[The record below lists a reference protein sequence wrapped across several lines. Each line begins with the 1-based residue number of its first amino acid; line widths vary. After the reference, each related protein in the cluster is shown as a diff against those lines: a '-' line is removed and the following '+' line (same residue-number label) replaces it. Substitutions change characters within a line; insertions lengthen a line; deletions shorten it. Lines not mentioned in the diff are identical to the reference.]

1 MIRKIPHRFL
11 FQILLVLFVLPTP
24 TSATVTLTQTS
35 SSGSDTLG
43 SCAVSSSDPNCFSS
57 ISPETYEKCT
67 FTSSTAG
74 FLVFQSFDVASP
86 SFIQLGKNEYT
97 GAPNAHYLS
106 ADEPVKWSTSYS
118 VDSTTGFEACI
129 EVPNFVCSAGEGVAW
144 GGSSLTCE
152 TCPAGTSAD
161 AEGKLPCLKCQS
173 GKFTAGTGTQY
184 CQSCPDGTEG
194 GEGAEE
200 CYEWCHPTSDHCV
213 NTMQKLFDKVSSES
227 TYVQGDD
234 IMDDGDTLT
243 MAEGTF
249 TCTVPGGTPFPCAN
263 GYRMLHITDLSG
275 TINCATDAA
284 TCVLDGSNSKRIID
298 IWNGLSTGKLTFRA
312 LKFANGGQS
321 LMKDAGGIYM
331 GTGELDLIM
340 CIFHNCHAYGSGI
353 GGAIYVKAQTN
364 WGDDP
369 AVLNLYAVQFVGNV
383 APVGQGADIAIPASS
398 VGVTVNIYSSECP
411 SPYQSATIQQGEALD
426 IYNPDSN
433 VITSD
438 DVDAEG
444 TLASWSGCY
453 FARFICPVGRYNPS
467 LSAGSDISDVS
478 ECIDCQP
485 GKSASTAGSVGS
497 CMDCAVGTYAA
508 SSAMGTC
515 TDCAQGKFG
524 VNAAQSSESACFDCG
539 RGKRGLVPG
548 ATSDSCVDCEAGT
561 WSDLAVSSTCV
572 SCEGG
577 KYSDVVASASHSDC
591 VDCSPGKYATP
602 ASSVCSICSFG
613 KYSSSTSTS
622 CTNCPAG
629 KYIEDDSVTATL
641 HANYDSC
648 VNCPAGKASDE
659 SPDNLCDEI
668 CLPGTYSVVGSTA
681 CTSCE
686 RGKFNEQLMQPS
698 CVACG
703 VGRYNEDKGSVNEAA
718 CSLCSAGKASD
729 EETRNSPCPECPEG
743 TATAAIGMAACSSC
757 PAGRFSNVVGSYQ
770 CDPCSP
776 GSSSSNSGSISCTQ
790 CNPGSFTTATG
801 SVSCEMCPAGQKM
814 SVDGDGCDLCPD
826 GKFSNTGSIVCT
838 TCDATAGFISLAGEA
853 GAAACE
859 YCGPG
864 FYADQTAHEC
874 KMCSEGKYSTGG
886 VDSCIVCPSGNTG
899 ETRTSCPPC
908 PPGTIVSDDRSS
920 CSPCPRGKYAEFGAE
935 ACSMCAGLGQ
945 YSSTAGAAFCSTA
958 GAGYFPATNRE
969 AVIECPQNSYSIG
982 AVDSCKHCSPGAHSQ
997 KGASA
1002 CEQCSSGRY
1011 YSEVNSACESCPRNT
1026 FSPSGASDI
1035 TGCLPCEGG
1044 HSAPG
1049 AGYCEVCAAG
1059 KSYDESQ
1066 DAACVV
1072 CDKGKASMGG
1082 DATFCA
1088 ECNNLGQYSDEVGAS
1103 VCKTASAGMKPT
1115 PERDDVIECPKNT
1128 LSIGAADDCTPCSP
1142 GGHSQPGSS
1151 ACEQCSSG
1159 KYFEEDG
1166 NKCELCPKNTFTI
1179 LGGTN
1184 FSNCEQCPVGAY
1196 SLAGSGYCQACPQHM
1211 EFSEVDGECVCLA
1224 SFTRVGVATC
1234 TCKAGETLMGTS
1246 CEPCEKAKWKAAEG
1260 VSSCILCENTLKGS
1274 ITEFAGSQDVTDC
1287 ECPSR
1292 TFDNL
1297 KGECV
1302 VIEDGMDAEEAGMTL
1317 TGLIIEPGFWRTGPR
1332 SVDVRECPVTD
1343 ACIGGNETE
1352 AYCRNGHNGP
1362 YCNLCKEGYA
1372 KDPFFLCQSCDDSGG
1387 SVSLRVAVLM
1397 AIVSTLAGITY
1408 LMKRRAKK
1416 EEERLAREGRAR
1428 SGESTY
1434 KRSKR
1439 KLKNGGKI
1447 IFSGAQISVSLP
1459 SVIPSFTMPEN
1470 FKETLRTMRVF
1481 NMSTFEIFSMGCWTA
1496 GFNVYYQVLATTVP
1510 IIVICVLLLFMGLAI
1525 SEHRQGLFTIA
1536 IAVTYLTLPTV
1547 TTMIFSLFP
1556 CDDLDDGQSYLRS
1569 DYSISCDGEERTGW
1583 VVFGLLMILVF
1594 PIGVTSA
1601 YWMLLWADREKIRRP
1616 IEVREQDE
1624 ELMTKAF
1631 LFEPYKPEYW
1641 YFEVVETARRLMM
1654 TGVLSTIKPG
1664 SFVQLSSGLLM
1675 SIGYVVFISN
1685 IHPYV
1690 EVRDNTIAVLTGC
1703 QLVLVFMT
1711 ASFMKY
1717 QTKLEEGEAYELQG
1731 LGVMLILSYLII
1743 FVLFLF
1749 WAWHQKDEMSRSS
1762 TTFATKTI
1770 KKLGKKVVSKHSLR
1784 TVVSVR
1790 GKKMN
1795 SSDSGGVELSKRP
1808 FDGRVDED
1816 QQVFAYENPMTQDLT
1831 TTIGGVSRG
1840 ESFPISEEYEE
1851 EEEEEEDVKPP
1862 AIPMRVTS
1870 TGLLKLSKEADEG
1883 GGGDED
1889 VIPGPPPLPVPEDHV
1904 EWSQMWDEEHKAPYW
1919 MNKDGVTSTWDRP
1932 LGY

>member
-1066 DAACVV
+1066 DAACV
-1072 CDKGKASMGG
+1072 
-1082 DATFCA
+1082 
-1088 ECNNLGQYSDEVGAS
+1088 
-1103 VCKTASAGMKPT
+1103 
-1115 PERDDVIECPKNT
+1115 
-1128 LSIGAADDCTPCSP
+1128 
-1142 GGHSQPGSS
+1142 
-1151 ACEQCSSG
+1151 
-1159 KYFEEDG
+1159 
-1166 NKCELCPKNTFTI
+1166 
-1179 LGGTN
+1179 
-1184 FSNCEQCPVGAY
+1184 
-1196 SLAGSGYCQACPQHM
+1196 
-1211 EFSEVDGECVCLA
+1211 
-1224 SFTRVGVATC
+1224 
-1234 TCKAGETLMGTS
+1234 
-1246 CEPCEKAKWKAAEG
+1246 
-1260 VSSCILCENTLKGS
+1260 
-1274 ITEFAGSQDVTDC
+1274 
-1287 ECPSR
+1287 
-1292 TFDNL
+1292 
-1297 KGECV
+1297 
-1302 VIEDGMDAEEAGMTL
+1302 
-1317 TGLIIEPGFWRTGPR
+1317 
-1332 SVDVRECPVTD
+1332 
-1343 ACIGGNETE
+1343 
-1352 AYCRNGHNGP
+1352 
-1362 YCNLCKEGYA
+1362 
-1372 KDPFFLCQSCDDSGG
+1372 SCDDSGG